1 METDNVVIENVAE
14 AEPAPSVG
22 KTLRE
27 ARLAQGLSIA
37 DVAAGIK
44 FAPRQVEA
52 LEAEDYAHLPELAF
66 VRGFVRSY
74 ARLLHIDEVAL
85 LNELP
90 LAHNKLTAFQKD
102 LADVPKSAMQS
113 TRRVNVAWLSAAFGL
128 AVILGLGVWLLKE
141 KPVSKMILPSHVAA
155 ILMKPATSAVVAT
168 SVVVAPAPIVP
179 ASSVSVSVPKKVAP
193 KKAEP
198 QKLEELPEV
207 PPKEVRKVAPRLTS
221 GSIHLVFDVESW
233 TEISDAEDTSL
244 LKQINQPNTERWLDG
259 VRPFS
264 LLIGN
269 ASGVHLYFEGKE
281 INLSDFTKGQV
292 ARLTLE

>member
-1 METDNVVIENVAE
+1 MMETDNDVVENVAE
-14 AEPAPSVG
+14 AKPSPAVG
-22 KTLRE
+22 KILRE

-37 DVAAGIK
+37 DVAASIK

-74 ARLLHIDEVAL
+74 ARLLHIDEIAL

-90 LAHNKLTAFQKD
+90 LAHKKLTAFQKD
-102 LADVPKSAMQS
+102 LADVPLSAMQS
-113 TRRVNVAWLSAAFGL
+113 TRRINVAWLSAALGL
-128 AVILGLGVWLLKE
+128 SVTLGLGVWLLKE
-141 KPVSKMILPSHVAA
+141 KPVTKMILPSHVAA
-155 ILMKPATSAVVAT
+155 MLIEPATSAVVAA
-168 SVVVAPAPIVP
+168 SAVAVVSPAPIAP
-179 ASSVSVSVPKKVAP
+179 AKPVRVSVPKKVEP
-193 KKAEP
+193 K
-198 QKLEELPEV
+198 KLEELPIA

-221 GSIHLVFDVESW
+221 GSIHLVFEVESW

-244 LKQINQPNTERWLDG
+244 LKQINQPDTERWLDG

>member
-1 METDNVVIENVAE
+1 METDNIVVEDVAE
-14 AEPAPSVG
+14 SKGSTAVG
-22 KTLRE
+22 STLRE

-37 DVAAGIK
+37 DVAASIK

-74 ARLLHIDEVAL
+74 ARLLHIDETAL

-90 LAHNKLTAFQKD
+90 LAHKKLTAFQKD
-102 LADVPKSAMQS
+102 LADVPMSAMQS
-113 TRRVNVAWLSAAFGL
+113 TRRINVAWLSAALGL
-128 AVILGLGVWLLKE
+128 AMILGLGVWLLKE
-141 KPVSKMILPSHVAA
+141 QPVSKMILPSHVSA
-155 ILMKPATSAVVAT
+155 ILIEPAVSAVVAA
-168 SVVVAPAPIVP
+168 SAVVSPPIV
-179 ASSVSVSVPKKVAP
+179 AANTVSVSVPKKV
-193 KKAEP
+193 KP
-198 QKLEELPEV
+198 QKLEELPDE
-207 PPKEVRKVAPRLTS
+207 PTKKPHKIAPRLTS

-233 TEISDAEDTSL
+233 TEISDADDMFL
-244 LKQINQPNTERWLDG
+244 LRQINQPGTERWLDG